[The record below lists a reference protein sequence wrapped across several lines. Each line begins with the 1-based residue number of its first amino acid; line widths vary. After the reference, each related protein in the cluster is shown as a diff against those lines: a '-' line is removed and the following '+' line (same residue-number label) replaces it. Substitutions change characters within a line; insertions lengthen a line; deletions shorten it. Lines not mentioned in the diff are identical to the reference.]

1 MRLTRSKPKRR
12 KRRRSRRYEAAVP
25 GVRPRL
31 RPVVGAWRGRLDAVP
46 SVFLL
51 VALGWLAGQFFITD
65 KFYVHEITVVG
76 NQFVSAEEIFSASE
90 LAGLSIFWVDP
101 ARVEAAVARL
111 PGIKEARVRCRLPN
125 RVVVEVVER
134 QAQIVWQR
142 DGTRYWVDE
151 AGVVLPARG
160 ELEGALLVED
170 LAPGPLRVGD
180 RLDPRVVESAL
191 ELHRLLP
198 ELAAVQYSDQ
208 GLSFHHQGGYPIYLG
223 VGDMPEKVAIM
234 KALVRKLA
242 AEGIQ
247 PEFIDLRFKEG
258 PCYKAGGSK

>member
-101 ARVEAAVARL
+101 ARVEAAIARL
-111 PGIKEARVRCRLPN
+111 PGIKEARSSGSGMEPAIGLTRRASSSPPGASWRARSWLKTWRRDPSGWGIDSTLGWSSRPSSCTSCCRSWPPSN
-125 RVVVEVVER
+125 IRT
-134 QAQIVWQR
+134 R
-142 DGTRYWVDE
+142 D
-151 AGVVLPARG
+151 
-160 ELEGALLVED
+160 
-170 LAPGPLRVGD
+170 
-180 RLDPRVVESAL
+180 
-191 ELHRLLP
+191 
-198 ELAAVQYSDQ
+198 
-208 GLSFHHQGGYPIYLG
+208 
-223 VGDMPEKVAIM
+223 
-234 KALVRKLA
+234 
-242 AEGIQ
+242 
-247 PEFIDLRFKEG
+247 
-258 PCYKAGGSK
+258 